1 MPKKKTVLLVDD
13 EHGVLLTLRMVFEGE
28 GYDVTTAQSCA
39 EALGILRDE
48 RSFDAVITDLNMEK
62 EDIGLDVAQA
72 ALTRRP
78 KPVVVVCTGYASV
91 NNAMAALNMGVD
103 YMAHKPVALENLI
116 SAMNRLI
123 LSKN

>member
-1 MPKKKTVLLVDD
+1 M
-13 EHGVLLTLRMVFEGE
+13 
-28 GYDVTTAQSCA
+28 
-39 EALGILRDE
+39 LRDE

-62 EDIGLDVAQA
+62 EDIGLDVAQV

-91 NNAMAALNMGVD
+91 NNAMSGLNMGVD
-103 YMAHKPVALENLI
+103 YMPHKPVELESLI

>member
-1 MPKKKTVLLVDD
+1 
-13 EHGVLLTLRMVFEGE
+13 
-28 GYDVTTAQSCA
+28 
-39 EALGILRDE
+39 
-48 RSFDAVITDLNMEK
+48 MEK

-78 KPVVVVCTGYASV
+78 KAVVVVCTGYASV
-91 NNAMAALNMGVD
+91 NNAMAALNTGVE

-116 SAMNRLI
+116 SAINRLI